1 MGILCGRGARKSYQG
16 DVEYFGVNS
25 SDKSKVYLIP
35 VDVVPCVAQASSRLI
50 KTKNNQDKEI
60 IWAKD
65 YEL

>member
-1 MGILCGRGARKSYQG
+1 VY
-16 DVEYFGVNS
+16 S

-35 VDVVPCVAQASSRLI
+35 VDVVPCAAQASSRLI